1 MISIMNFYLLQFFI
15 HFKQIGILNILHFS
29 YDLLG
34 LLILF
39 SLNEKNFVFLKQLGN
54 FSVG

>member
-15 HFKQIGILNILHFS
+15 HFKQIGFLNILHFS

-39 SLNEKNFVFLKQLGN
+39 SLNEKNFVFLN
-54 FSVG
+54 N